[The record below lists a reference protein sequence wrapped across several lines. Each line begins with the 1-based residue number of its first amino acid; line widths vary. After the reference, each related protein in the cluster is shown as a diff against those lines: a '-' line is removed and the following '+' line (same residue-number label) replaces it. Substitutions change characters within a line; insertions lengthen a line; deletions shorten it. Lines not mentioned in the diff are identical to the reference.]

1 MEIIT
6 HNLDGGFFSHWA
18 MQQCKWLFTTCW
30 SPSRQ
35 EQNLATSPTSPRQWT
50 AVGNT
55 IFLGNVS
62 SSMII
67 TLLLSSEEDWSA
79 WGLCSCFALRAFF
92 QQYLCGPQRKFAE
105 WSSIYYKFKSRLYGV
120 NQCMERF
127 FHPLKTFWSVLVIM
141 NCESSKLW
149 PEYPIVW
156 IMIG

>member
-6 HNLDGGFFSHWA
+6 HQLDGGFFSHCLQHVGLQVA
-18 MQQCKWLFTTCW
+18 RNKISQPL
-30 SPSRQ
+30 PRA
-35 EQNLATSPTSPRQWT
+35 LANALQWT

-79 WGLCSCFALRAFF
+79 WGLCSCFAPRAFF
-92 QQYLCGPQRKFAE
+92 QQYLSGPQRKFAE
-105 WSSIYYKFKSRLYGV
+105 WSSTYYKFKSRLYGV

-156 IMIG
+156 IIIG